1 MPICIWNSSYHT
13 SSAEWFSDPKYVIFE
28 NKLVFAYFRVK
39 LPTNKYINYTIRH
52 TIKKNTWRSDDETNI
67 NPNKFNLYGN

>member
-1 MPICIWNSSYHT
+1 MSLSVLSLAQVMRAHK
-13 SSAEWFSDPKYVIFE
+13 SVIFE
-28 NKLVFAYFRVK
+28 IKLVFPYFRVK

-67 NPNKFNLYGN
+67 NLNKFNLYGN